1 MDKKK
6 RSLWFFCI
14 ATLALLLGFGIFAL
28 IARVELPKNAEEIAR
43 KPKIYPDYDLATIP
57 CNIAPLNFQI
67 EEVGREVRCVL
78 YGERQGA
85 DGARFITNERSVCPD
100 VKVWRKLLHE
110 NSGGRLV
117 AEVYVKG
124 DEDGKWRKFQ
134 ALAFDVSQDAIDE
147 WLAYRLLAPGYD
159 YGGWITLEERNL
171 TNFETREIFDNRGM
185 GTCVNCHAFQNR
197 RAEKFSIH
205 YRVGGGAPG
214 SGTIIGRDGA
224 LRKIDGKVAE
234 LNGRLSYPAWR
245 PTGDLAVFS
254 SNKTFQALHNL
265 STQKIEA
272 LDSESDLVLVDT
284 RANRETVITNTPDEF
299 ETFPNWS
306 QDGKTL
312 YYASA
317 NVKLAAPVWQG
328 QRRAEEGA
336 NRIEDF
342 RYNIYKREFDEK
354 TLTFSEPTLVVDA
367 RARERSAVHPKIS
380 PDGKWLV
387 YTQMASGTFPLWRPE
402 ADLWIKNLATGEERP
417 LEEVNDR
424 YAESYHAWSSS
435 GRWLAFSSRRE
446 DGQYARVYLAHIDE
460 SGRASKPFV
469 TPQANPLDNRQ
480 NFRAYNV
487 PEFIVEPIPFSKRE
501 IFNAARGT
509 GENTT
514 GSGQARAQ
522 NSAEIETYF
531 N

>member
-1 MDKKK
+1 MKIKT
-6 RSLWFFCI
+6 RVIVAC
-14 ATLALLLGFGIFAL
+14 ALALLLVA
-28 IARVELPKNAEEIAR
+28 ARTPSPPKLYVDKDAQ
-43 KPKIYPDYDLATIP
+43 PKIYPDYCDVVIP
-57 CNIAPLNFQI
+57 PNIAPLNFYI
-67 EEVGREVRCVL
+67 EESGDDYRTTLTGVDGETLCLSGRDVRIPVKKWRRL
-78 YGERQGA
+78 LDASQGDA
-85 DGARFITNERSVCPD
+85 VQ
-100 VKVWRKLLHE
+100 VV
-110 NSGGRLV
+110 
-117 AEVYVKG
+117 VYVKSQG
-124 DEDGKWRKFQ
+124 EWARYREFS
-134 ALAFDVSQDAIDE
+134 LNVSRDPIDE
-147 WLAYRLLAPGYD
+147 WLSYRLVEPGYD
-159 YGGWITLEERNL
+159 YGGSIRLAQRDLTSFTERV
-171 TNFETREIFDNRGM
+171 FFDTRA
-185 GTCVNCHAFQNR
+185 TKSCVNCHAFQDRETKN
-197 RAEKFSIH
+197 FMFH
-205 YRVGGGAPG
+205 YRKG
-214 SGTIIGRDGA
+214 SQNPTGGTIFSLDGDV
-224 LRKIDGKVAE
+224 RKISGKIESLASSC
-234 LNGRLSYPAWR
+234 SYPAWR
-245 PTGDLAVFS
+245 PVGSEIVFS
-254 SNKTFQALHNL
+254 SNKTFQIFHTL
-265 STQKIEA
+265 SSQKIEVF
-272 LDSESDLVLVDT
+272 DTTSDLVIL
-284 RANRETVITNTPDEF
+284 NPKTNTARTITRTANEF

-317 NVKLAAPVWQG
+317 HVKLAAPVWQG

-446 DGQYARVYLAHIDE
+446 DGQYARVYLAHIDD

-514 GSGQARAQ
+514 GSGQARTQ